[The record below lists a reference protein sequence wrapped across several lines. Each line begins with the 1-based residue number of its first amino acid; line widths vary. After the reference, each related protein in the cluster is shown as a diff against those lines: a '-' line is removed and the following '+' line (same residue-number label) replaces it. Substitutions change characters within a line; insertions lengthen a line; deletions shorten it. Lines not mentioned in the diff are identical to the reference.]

1 MPHRTTAELDA
12 GLASILAAPRI
23 RGTIE
28 LIVRRPAERERELL
42 EAAELSTEVGLVG
55 DRWSIPT
62 EAKPTPHPG
71 KQITIMSSRV
81 IELIAGDDWE
91 LAGDNLF
98 VDLDLTED
106 HLPAGSRLG
115 IGEVVLE
122 VTPDPHTGCKKFGE
136 RFGTDAVAW
145 TKAPANAHLRLR
157 GLHARVITPGTIERG
172 DMIIVLGSAS

>member
-42 EAAELSTEVGLVG
+42 DEAELSTEVGLVG

-62 EAKPTPHPG
+62 PTKTPHPG

-81 IELIAGDDWE
+81 IELIAGEDWE

-106 HLPAGSRLG
+106 HLPAGARLG
-115 IGEVVLE
+115 IGDVVLE
-122 VTPDPHTGCKKFGE
+122 VTPDPHTGCKKFAE
-136 RFGTDAVAW
+136 RFGADAVAW
-145 TKAPANAHLRLR
+145 TKSPANAHLRLR
-157 GLHARVITPGTIERG
+157 GLHARVITPGTIHRG
-172 DMIIVLGSAS
+172 GMIIVL